1 MKLKKVTVPTEE
13 EIISRL
19 DVDWSK
25 PLVTFLCITYNQQDY
40 IEDTLIGFLRQKTS
54 FPYEILIHDD
64 CSSDNTRKLIDSY
77 KAKYPRLIKTIYQ
90 KQNQY
95 SQGNSVALIAA
106 KQARAEYIALCE
118 GDDYWI
124 NDNKTENQLRLMLA
138 DPSITMVVSSG
149 KAQYGDKISSNILGS
164 HGNEI
169 KQISA
174 QYILDSKGSLAPTA
188 SYIVKKEFLIKSRE
202 LFKDAP
208 VGDLFIELYN
218 AVYGKL
224 IYYPEVVCVY
234 RKMAKNSWSSR
245 MGSNLASVIQYTD
258 SFLETINNTKSI
270 EGFETLDWSTSIS
283 NTYFNLAFSYFNHN
297 KFHQFQKNIKLSNKY
312 KELVGKK
319 KVLYTM
325 GNNSLVPTRLIL
337 MSAFFYKKIK
347 RFCNY

>member
-1 MKLKKVTVPTEE
+1 MELNKVTVPTEE

-19 DVDWSK
+19 DADWSK

-40 IEDTLIGFLRQKTS
+40 IEDTLIGFLRQETS

-64 CSSDNTRKLIDSY
+64 CSTDNTVNLINRY
-77 KAKYPRLIKTIYQ
+77 KIQYPNLIKTILQ
-90 KQNQY
+90 TTNQY
-95 SQGNSVALIAA
+95 SQGIPPTMIAPKYA
-106 KQARAEYIALCE
+106 TAEYIAICE

-138 DPSITMVVSSG
+138 DPSITMVISSG

-188 SYIVKKEFLIKSRE
+188 SYLIKKEFLIKSRE

-234 RKMAKNSWSSR
+234 RRMAKNSWSSR
-245 MGSNLASVIQYTD
+245 MALSLDNAIKHSEAMQK
-258 SFLETINNTKSI
+258 TIDKSK
-270 EGFETLDWSTSIS
+270 ELDGFNKLDWSSS
-283 NTYFNLAFSYFNHN
+283 RANNLFNLAINHLYQN
-297 KFHQFQKNIKLSNKY
+297 DIDGFKKYIILS
-312 KELVGKK
+312 
-319 KVLYTM
+319 
-325 GNNSLVPTRLIL
+325 
-337 MSAFFYKKIK
+337 SAYKKPTGRKKIFFK
-347 RFCNY
+347 MRNYGRFLYYALLTRKYIQTKFQ

>member
-1 MKLKKVTVPTEE
+1 MNKMTILTEK
-13 EIISRL
+13 EIINRF
-19 DVDWSK
+19 DADWSK
-25 PLVTFLCITYNQQDY
+25 PMVTFLCTTYNHQDY
-40 IEDTLIGFLRQKTS
+40 IEYTIKGFLIQKTS

-64 CSSDNTRKLIDSY
+64 CSTDDTRKVIDSY
-77 KAKYPRLIKTIYQ
+77 KAKYPNLIKTIYQ

-95 SQGNSVALIAA
+95 SQGNPVTLIAA

-124 NDNKTENQLRLMLA
+124 NENKIEKQLRLMLE

-149 KAQYGDKISSNILGS
+149 KAKYGDKVSSNILGS

-174 QYILDSKGSLAPTA
+174 QYILDSTGSLAPTA

-234 RKMAKNSWSSR
+234 RKMAKNSWS
-245 MGSNLASVIQYTD
+245 ASMALSLNNAIKHSEAMQK
-258 SFLETINNTKSI
+258 TIDKSK
-270 EGFETLDWSTSIS
+270 ELDGFNKLDWTSS
-283 NTYFNLAFSYFNHN
+283 RARSLFNLAILHLYNNDTEGFKKY
-297 KFHQFQKNIKLSNKY
+297 ITLSSNY
-312 KELVGKK
+312 KRPKGSK
-319 KVLYTM
+319 
-325 GNNSLVPTRLIL
+325 RLIFKMKSHGHFL
-337 MSAFFYKKIK
+337 YYLLHARKYCKKLYISN
-347 RFCNY
+347 F